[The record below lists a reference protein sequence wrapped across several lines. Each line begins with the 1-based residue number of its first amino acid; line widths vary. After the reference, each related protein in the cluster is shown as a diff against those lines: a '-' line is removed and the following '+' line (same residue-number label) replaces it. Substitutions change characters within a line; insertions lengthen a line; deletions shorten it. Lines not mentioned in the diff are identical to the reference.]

1 MSSSPIANLPAEV
14 AGKKTFGVQWSGFLT
29 PTESGDFLIGI
40 RCEGFGR
47 LAVDDKQVAM
57 AFGGGT
63 RGLSSSV
70 GRVHLE
76 KGRKVA
82 LEISYGTRNSKPH
95 AELIWAK
102 VQQRSFAG
110 SHYRR
115 EECRCRDCGRGN
127 HEPA

>member
-1 MSSSPIANLPAEV
+1 M

-29 PTESGDFLIGI
+29 PHESGDFLLGI

-47 LAVDDKQVAM
+47 LTVDGKQVAT

-63 RGLSSSV
+63 RGLSSGV

-82 LEISYGTRNSKPH
+82 IEVSYGTRNSKPH

-102 VQQRSFAG
+102 VEQRSFAG
-110 SHYRR
+110 SDRR
-115 EECRCRDCGRGN
+115 SEKCRCCYRGRGN
-127 HEPA
+127 HQPA